1 MQCMQL
7 KFKRWTRSTLPTESA
22 LVPRNGAPIEHGL
35 QCCIPRMRWP
45 IWRNHS
51 VGNVDDEAANGSG
64 RNSRVS
70 RLHTLSV
77 NS

>member
-1 MQCMQL
+1 MQL
-7 KFKRWTRSTLPTESA
+7 KFKRWMLSTLPTESA
-22 LVPRNGAPIEHGL
+22 DAPRNGAPIEHGP
-35 QCCIPRMRWP
+35 QCCIPHTHWQS
-45 IWRNHS
+45 WRNHS